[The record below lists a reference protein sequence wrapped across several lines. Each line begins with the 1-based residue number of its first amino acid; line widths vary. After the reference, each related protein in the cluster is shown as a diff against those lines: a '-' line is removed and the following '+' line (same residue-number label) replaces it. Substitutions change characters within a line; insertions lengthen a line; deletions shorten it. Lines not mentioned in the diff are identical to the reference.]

1 MAKFLFLWLS
11 FIPLCMYVCVYIY
24 VYIHH
29 IFPIYSSIDGHLCF
43 FHILAIVNNAT
54 VNIGVAQ
61 ILKYTITGP
70 EVGSFS
76 KTFGAH
82 SLHNFMKYSDL

>member
-1 MAKFLFLWLS
+1 
-11 FIPLCMYVCVYIY
+11 MYVCVYIC
-24 VYIHH
+24 H
-29 IFPIYSSIDGHLCF
+29 IFLIYSSIDGHICCL
-43 FHILAIVNNAT
+43 HILAIVNNSA

-76 KTFGAH
+76 KTFGTH
-82 SLHNFMKYSDL
+82 SYTT